1 MVRNLDWTAPAKLF
15 FWPAE
20 NGSEEEAIY
29 DTLRDAVRAAREG
42 DGGSAWIITE
52 SGSILNP
59 RMIAVLVEEQAEERR
74 RRRPTFNPFA
84 WARAA

>member
-1 MVRNLDWTAPAKLF
+1 MVRDVDWKAPAKLF

-29 DTLRDAVRAAREG
+29 GTLGDAIRAAREG
-42 DGGSAWIITE
+42 ECGSAWIITE

-59 RMIAVLVEEQAEERR
+59 RMIAALVEEQAEQRR

-84 WARAA
+84 WAKAA

>member
-1 MVRNLDWTAPAKLF
+1 MVRDVDWNAPAKLF

-29 DTLRDAVRAAREG
+29 DTLGDAIQASREG
-42 DGGSAWIITE
+42 ESGVAWIITE

-59 RMIAVLVEEQAEERR
+59 RMIAVLIEEQAEQRR
-74 RRRPTFNPFA
+74 RRRSTFNPFA
-84 WARAA
+84 WAKAA

>member
-1 MVRNLDWTAPAKLF
+1 MVRNLDWAAPAKLF

-29 DTLRDAVRAAREG
+29 ATLGDAIRAAREG
-42 DGGSAWIITE
+42 EFGSAWIITE

-59 RMIAVLVEEQAEERR
+59 RMIAALVEEQAAQR

-84 WARAA
+84 WAKAA